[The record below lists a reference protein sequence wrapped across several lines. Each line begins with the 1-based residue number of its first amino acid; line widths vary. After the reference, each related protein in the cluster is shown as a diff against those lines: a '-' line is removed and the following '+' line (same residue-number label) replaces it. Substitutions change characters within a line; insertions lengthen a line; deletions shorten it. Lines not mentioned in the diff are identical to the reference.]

1 MTKLAIGYVVV
12 DDDSSIQQKAQRLE
26 KYCQTQGKCSM
37 FKIYWTSERDYVK
50 PFKNMISYVNEQTAP
65 ISLVFW
71 TSKDMPSGVAK
82 ELSKL
87 RAKGC
92 TLHFIK
98 EGLILQ

>member
-1 MTKLAIGYVVV
+1 MTKLAVGYVV
-12 DDDSSIQQKAQRLE
+12 DDGSSIQQKAQRLE
-26 KYCQTQGKCSM
+26 RYCQTQGKCSM

-50 PFKNMISYVNEQTAP
+50 PLKNIINYINKQTTP
-65 ISLVFW
+65 ISLIFW
-71 TSKDMPSGVAK
+71 TSKDIPCGAAQ

-92 TLHFIK
+92 RLHFIK

>member
-1 MTKLAIGYVVV
+1 MIKLAIGYVVV

-26 KYCQTQGKCSM
+26 KYCQTQGKYSM
-37 FKIYWTSERDYVK
+37 FKIYWTSERDNVK
-50 PFKNMISYVNEQTAP
+50 PLKNMFNYINKQTAP
-65 ISLVFW
+65 TTLVFW
-71 TSKDMPSGVAK
+71 TIKDMPSGVAK

-98 EGLILQ
+98 KGLILQ

>member
-1 MTKLAIGYVVV
+1 MVNLAIGYVVT
-12 DDDSSIQQKAQRLE
+12 DGSSIQQKAQYLK
-26 KYCQTQGKCSM
+26 KYCQMYGKHFM
-37 FKIYWTSERDYVK
+37 FKVYWTSERDYVK
-50 PFKNMISYVNEQTAP
+50 PLKNMFNYINKQTAP
-65 ISLVFW
+65 TTLVFW
-71 TSKDMPSGVAK
+71 TIKDMPSGVAK

>member
-1 MTKLAIGYVVV
+1 MIKLAIGYVVA
-12 DDDSSIQQKAQRLE
+12 DGSSIQQKAQRLE
-26 KYCQTQGKCSM
+26 KYCQTQGKCSV
-37 FKIYWTSERDYVK
+37 FKTYWTSERDYVK
-50 PFKNMISYVNEQTAP
+50 PFENMISYVNKQTTP

-71 TSKDMPSGVAK
+71 TAKDIPCGAAK